1 MKEEE
6 EEVVCAHVG
15 ESSGLGSVGCEE
27 HLGEN
32 LRVRSDLEAQESL
45 PLSKL

>member
-1 MKEEE
+1 M
-6 EEVVCAHVG
+6 CADVG
-15 ESSGLGSVGCEE
+15 ETSGLGLVGCEE
-27 HLGEN
+27 HLGYN